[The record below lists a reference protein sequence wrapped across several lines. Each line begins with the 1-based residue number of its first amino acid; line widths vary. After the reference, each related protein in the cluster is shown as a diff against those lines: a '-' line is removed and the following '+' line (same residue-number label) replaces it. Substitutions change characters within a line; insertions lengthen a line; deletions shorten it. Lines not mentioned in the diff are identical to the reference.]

1 MADNLVE
8 LISLDER
15 WRLLPSMNEVDRE
28 EEGSEIRVV
37 RKLATIRVEKNVGT
51 FGINLNMSTA
61 TNPRLIVMYKPQASQ
76 KD

>member
-15 WRLLPSMNEVDRE
+15 WRLLPSVNEVDRE
-28 EEGSEIRVV
+28 EEGSEIV
-37 RKLATIRVEKNVGT
+37 RKLATIRVEKTVGT

-61 TNPRLIVMYKPQASQ
+61 KNPRLIVMYKPQASQ
-76 KD
+76 KH